1 MLPPRDRL
9 TICFAHVAY
18 RFAERFALR
27 GTGIVH
33 VEARSRAELDA
44 AIAGADV
51 LVCSGLWRNDLPTIA
66 PRLRLVQSCSA
77 GTDQYDRDVLRQAGI
92 RLASGQGCNANAV
105 SEHAIAQ
112 ILALLRRLPEAR
124 DNQAKRH
131 WRGMMG
137 DFARREDE
145 AGGKTAIVVGTGRIG
160 GRIARLCKA
169 LGMRVIGVRRDP
181 TQGVDGADEVHGFRD
196 LPRLAPRADF
206 LVLACPLT
214 DETRNLVDA
223 AVLAAMKPTA
233 RVVNVA
239 RGRVVDEPAP
249 GRGAA
254 RRAHRRRRAR
264 RHRGRAAAAGQP
276 ALGHAAGADHAAHGR
291 RDAQLRG
298 QRPRHDDGEHR
309 APLARRDR
317 VVQPDRVNRTRRRAA
332 GTTGRKSRA

>member
-27 GTGIVH
+27 ATGIAH

-112 ILALLRRLPEAR
+112 VLALLRRLPEAR

-196 LPRLAPRADF
+196 LGHLAPRADF

-239 RGRVVDEPAP
+239 RGRVVDEPALVAALRE
-249 GRGAA
+249 GRIGGAA
-254 RRAHRRRRAR
+254 LDVTADEPLPQDSPLWDMPQVLITPHTAGETHSYEDNVLDMMMENIERLW
-264 RHRGRAAAAGQP
+264 RG
-276 ALGHAAGADHAAHGR
+276 
-291 RDAQLRG
+291 
-298 QRPRHDDGEHR
+298 E
-309 APLARRDR
+309 
-317 VVQPDRVNRTRRRAA
+317 
-332 GTTGRKSRA
+332 TGLFNQIV

>member
-51 LVCSGLWRNDLPTIA
+51 LVCSGLWRNDLPAIA

-239 RGRVVDEPAP
+239 RGRVVDEPALVAALRE
-249 GRGAA
+249 GRIGGAA
-254 RRAHRRRRAR
+254 LDVTADEPLPRDSPLWDMPQVLITPHTAGETHSYEDNVLDMMMENIGRLWRGERA
-264 RHRGRAAAAGQP
+264 
-276 ALGHAAGADHAAHGR
+276 LFN
-291 RDAQLRG
+291 
-298 QRPRHDDGEHR
+298 EI
-309 APLARRDR
+309 
-317 VVQPDRVNRTRRRAA
+317 V
-332 GTTGRKSRA
+332 

>member
-51 LVCSGLWRNDLPTIA
+51 LVCSGLWRNDLPAIA

-233 RVVNVA
+233 RIVNVA
-239 RGRVVDEPAP
+239 RGRVVDEPALVAALRE
-249 GRGAA
+249 GRIGGAA
-254 RRAHRRRRAR
+254 LDVTADEPLPQDSPLWDMPQVLITPHTAGETHSYEDNVLDMMMENIERLW
-264 RHRGRAAAAGQP
+264 RG
-276 ALGHAAGADHAAHGR
+276 
-291 RDAQLRG
+291 
-298 QRPRHDDGEHR
+298 E
-309 APLARRDR
+309 
-317 VVQPDRVNRTRRRAA
+317 
-332 GTTGRKSRA
+332 TGLFNQIV

>member
-239 RGRVVDEPAP
+239 RGRVVDEPALVAALRE
-249 GRGAA
+249 GRIGGAA
-254 RRAHRRRRAR
+254 LDVTADEPLPQDSPLWDMPQVLITPHTAGETHSYEDNVLDMMMENIERLW
-264 RHRGRAAAAGQP
+264 RG
-276 ALGHAAGADHAAHGR
+276 
-291 RDAQLRG
+291 
-298 QRPRHDDGEHR
+298 E
-309 APLARRDR
+309 
-317 VVQPDRVNRTRRRAA
+317 
-332 GTTGRKSRA
+332 TGLFNQIV

>member
-239 RGRVVDEPAP
+239 RGRVVDEPALVAAMRE
-249 GRGAA
+249 GRIGGAA
-254 RRAHRRRRAR
+254 LDVTADEPLPQDSPLWDMPQVLITPHTAGETHSYEDNVLDMMMENIERLW
-264 RHRGRAAAAGQP
+264 RG
-276 ALGHAAGADHAAHGR
+276 
-291 RDAQLRG
+291 
-298 QRPRHDDGEHR
+298 E
-309 APLARRDR
+309 
-317 VVQPDRVNRTRRRAA
+317 
-332 GTTGRKSRA
+332 TGLFNQIV